1 MSLARTQLPVLFVE
15 DDPALL
21 HMFSIML
28 RKFGIDI
35 DTANSFASAHAY
47 LETNEVSGLI
57 TDHHL
62 GDGNGFALAEFA
74 LRLNPSI
81 RVAIV
86 SGGTLEI
93 PPSLK
98 GRVTLLQ
105 KPFSQDEMRIFLKDF
120 PRAIRPA

>member
-1 MSLARTQLPVLFVE
+1 MSYARTQPPVLFVE
-15 DDPALL
+15 DDATLL

-28 RKFGIDI
+28 RRFGIDI
-35 DTANSFASAHAY
+35 DTANSFASARDY
-47 LETNEVSGLI
+47 LEANEISGLI

-74 LRLNPSI
+74 LRQNPSL

-86 SGGTLEI
+86 SGGTLDI
-93 PPSLK
+93 PPSLQ
-98 GRVTLLQ
+98 GRITLLQ
-105 KPFSQDEMRIFLKDF
+105 KPFSQDELRIFLQDF

>member
-28 RKFGIDI
+28 RRFGIDI
-35 DTANSFASAHAY
+35 DTADSFASARDY
-47 LETNEVSGLI
+47 LETNAISGLI
-57 TDHHL
+57 TDHEL
-62 GDGNGFALAEFA
+62 GDGKGTALAEFA
-74 LRLNPSI
+74 LQRNPNARI
-81 RVAIV
+81 AIV

-93 PPSLK
+93 PASLQD
-98 GRVTLLQ
+98 RVTLLQ
-105 KPFSQDEMRIFLKDF
+105 KPFSQDELRIFLQDF